1 MQYTK
6 PMIDLVYEIRRR
18 VDSDM
23 KPSVKM
29 ANPEILQE
37 LADYHHHTKDTIT
50 KTLIKEL
57 LFLAGDQWQLLLEP
71 ASQANEKMPD
81 IPKQVVKM
89 YRGQTTLLDA
99 PHSASTLRSATTKL
113 AEANASSHSELLINE
128 KTTVP
133 PKPVRMY
140 RGQPVY

>member
-29 ANPEILQE
+29 ANPDMLKE
-37 LADYHHHTKDTIT
+37 LADHYFHTKDTIA

-57 LFLAGDQWQLLLEP
+57 LLMAGPLWHQLVEP
-71 ASQANEKMPD
+71 VKTEESKTNE
-81 IPKQVVKM
+81 IPKQVVKV
-89 YRGQTTLLDA
+89 YRGQTILEDTVQTA
-99 PHSASTLRSATTKL
+99 ESSPGTTENL
-113 AEANASSHSELLINE
+113 EARSELIIQDL
-128 KTTVP
+128 P
-133 PKPVRMY
+133 SAKPVRMY
-140 RGQPVY
+140 RGHPVL

>member
-29 ANPEILQE
+29 ANPDVLTE
-37 LADYHHHTKDTIT
+37 LADYYQTAKDTIT

-57 LFLAGDQWQLLLEP
+57 LTLAGDEWRQLLEP
-71 ASQANEKMPD
+71 AEASNEP
-81 IPKQVVKM
+81 PKQLVKV
-89 YRGQTTLLDA
+89 YRGQTILVDA
-99 PHSASTLRSATTKL
+99 PQSDD
-113 AEANASSHSELLINE
+113 AENRTESEPE
-128 KTTVP
+128 
-133 PKPVRMY
+133 KPVRMY
-140 RGQPVY
+140 RGQRVIV

>member
-18 VDSDM
+18 VDTDM

-29 ANPEILQE
+29 ANPEMLKE
-37 LADYHHHTKDTIT
+37 LAAYYNRAKDTVT

-57 LFLAGDQWQLLLEP
+57 LHLAGDEWHQLVEP
-71 ASQANEKMPD
+71 VKPETPKTTE
-81 IPKQVVKM
+81 IPKQVVKV
-89 YRGQTTLLDA
+89 YRGQTTLTEA
-99 PHSASTLRSATTKL
+99 PHPAEEGMALR
-113 AEANASSHSELLINE
+113 SELLVADIP
-128 KTTVP
+128 TP

-140 RGQPVY
+140 RGHPVV